1 MKKMNKIKYIFLSAF
16 AALTLNSC
24 DSLDI
29 ENTTS
34 YDANLVWN
42 DDALATAYV
51 TNLYANVFDNWSCS
65 ADYASE
71 QVHGMPFYDTSIT
84 LTSGN
89 FKKFDYTTIRLI
101 NEAIAKIEAGGLD
114 QSVKDELLGQVY
126 FMRAYVYS
134 DMVFYHGGIPYIT
147 VPQDKDKDDL
157 YVSRNTTAE
166 CFDYLI
172 ADLDKAISM
181 LPEKVS
187 GASSE
192 YGRIDQCFAKAYKAK
207 VLLYKASP
215 QFNPKSMYT
224 NSHWQEAYEA
234 AKTAYEFCV
243 NKGAAL
249 TPSYSDIWLQEKGD
263 EVVFAVVNSYPNKV
277 AYWDYY
283 IRPGSLSR
291 STAQNPPTWNLV
303 KAFPMLDGKTY
314 NDPTGKYYVGTE
326 ADLLQRFWK
335 NRDPRFASSILYNG
349 DLYPVQGT
357 KSGYRQ
363 YTALGIADQ
372 DDSYGTNPKA
382 GVNATN
388 NDFNT
393 GFFVRKGSDLSLSQ
407 DLVATYSI
415 DYILMR
421 FAEVMLTY
429 AETANETGH
438 QDVALEMLKQIRKRA
453 GLEAGSDNMYGIAGT
468 DRETLRKAILD
479 ERNIEFCFEGHRF
492 MDLRRTRNMM
502 KLNGL
507 EKFGVEA
514 IAINVDGTDMNLNE
528 AKEKAAKFELK
539 PENFRYKLQQVP
551 LSKNSEKQFLV
562 KESYYFFPIQQSKI
576 DENQNLQQ
584 NIDWGGT
591 FNPALE

>member
-1 MKKMNKIKYIFLSAF
+1 
-16 AALTLNSC
+16 
-24 DSLDI
+24 
-29 ENTTS
+29 
-34 YDANLVWN
+34 
-42 DDALATAYV
+42 
-51 TNLYANVFDNWSCS
+51 
-65 ADYASE
+65 
-71 QVHGMPFYDTSIT
+71 
-84 LTSGN
+84 
-89 FKKFDYTTIRLI
+89 
-101 NEAIAKIEAGGLD
+101 
-114 QSVKDELLGQVY
+114 
-126 FMRAYVYS
+126 
-134 DMVFYHGGIPYIT
+134 
-147 VPQDKDKDDL
+147 
-157 YVSRNTTAE
+157 
-166 CFDYLI
+166 
-172 ADLDKAISM
+172 
-181 LPEKVS
+181 
-187 GASSE
+187 
-192 YGRIDQCFAKAYKAK
+192 
-207 VLLYKASP
+207 
-215 QFNPKSMYT
+215 
-224 NSHWQEAYEA
+224 
-234 AKTAYEFCV
+234 
-243 NKGAAL
+243 
-249 TPSYSDIWLQEKGD
+249 
-263 EVVFAVVNSYPNKV
+263 
-277 AYWDYY
+277 
-283 IRPGSLSR
+283 
-291 STAQNPPTWNLV
+291 
-303 KAFPMLDGKTY
+303 MLDGKSY

-326 ADLLQRFWK
+326 ADLLQSFWK

-453 GLEAGSDNMYGIAGT
+453 GIEAGSDNMYGIAGT

-479 ERNIEFCFEGHRF
+479 ERNVEFCFEGHRF

-514 IAINVDGTDMNLNE
+514 IAINADGTDMNLNE
-528 AKEKAAKFELK
+528 AKEKAVKFELK